1 MLLAAAVGRQFQTH
15 GAIQS
20 HRRPRPLPDC
30 AATADWASAA
40 RHHLQAGT
48 PTMSTSYDG
57 DVAPSTLT
65 IVPQIPAYGIIA
77 EIDSS
82 TGDVVQLL
90 QVRMC
95 ASASATRA
103 LA

>member
-1 MLLAAAVGRQFQTH
+1 
-15 GAIQS
+15 
-20 HRRPRPLPDC
+20 
-30 AATADWASAA
+30 
-40 RHHLQAGT
+40 
-48 PTMSTSYDG
+48 MSTSYDG
-57 DVAPSTLT
+57 AVAPSTLT

>member
-1 MLLAAAVGRQFQTH
+1 
-15 GAIQS
+15 
-20 HRRPRPLPDC
+20 
-30 AATADWASAA
+30 
-40 RHHLQAGT
+40 
-48 PTMSTSYDG
+48 MSTSCDG
-57 DVAPSTLT
+57 AVAPSTLT

-90 QVRMC
+90 QGRMC